1 MCRIANDMTIF
12 QGIRL
17 LAMLCVLVPIAGC
30 SLLAVPALVTPN
42 FESETIKLRAG
53 QYQIDTAHSA
63 LLFKIGHLNL
73 ATYVGRFN
81 RFEASLEFDPENIE
95 SSSLQGIVYLDS
107 IDSNNME
114 VDELLM
120 NSRWF
125 NTAQFPQAA
134 FVSTTVSPKPLEDG
148 RIELQIDG
156 DLTIRGITRPVSL
169 TGFFNGGADNL
180 LTRKY
185 TLGFSAS
192 GSFKRSDYGMT
203 QFTGLVSDE
212 VELEFFAEFQRQ

>member
-1 MCRIANDMTIF
+1 MNISQC
-12 QGIRL
+12 IRL
-17 LAMLCVLVPIAGC
+17 TLMLCALVTISAC

-42 FESETIKLRAG
+42 FETETIKLRKG
-53 QYQIDTAHSA
+53 EYQVDPAHSS

-81 RFEASLEFDPENIE
+81 RFDASLEFDPEDIE
-95 SSSLQGIVYLDS
+95 SAALQGIVYLDS
-107 IDSNNME
+107 IDSNNAE

-120 NSRWF
+120 NDRWF
-125 NTAQFPQAA
+125 NTAQFPQAS
-134 FVSTTVSPKPLEDG
+134 FVSTEVLPKPLDDG
-148 RIELQIDG
+148 RIELQISG

-185 TLGFSAS
+185 TLGFTAS
-192 GSFKRSDYGMT
+192 GRFKRSDYGMN

-212 VELEFFAEFQRQ
+212 VTLEFFAEFQRQ